1 MYLYEMEKLISQDN
15 TAKDI
20 QILTNILSNA
30 EHMHI
35 ILGELFGV
43 AGTTSWRKEKNIL
56 FKKCQG
62 STAKF
67 LVKSDIPVL
76 QEKAT
81 EYNFKVTEL
90 NKPQIKNGN
99 TYTLYMDISPFKS
112 NGAVGHKTMIRD
124 VQDRKSWLSKKFED
138 AGACIVNGCEE
149 MLPIQHYMEH
159 LLDTRNAQ
167 MLHGFTYKLNVTV
180 HNEDVFEQIVKTGVG
195 PGKAYGF
202 GLVEI
207 QS

>member
-1 MYLYEMEKLISQDN
+1 MYLYEIEKLISQN
-15 TAKDI
+15 NAAEDI
-20 QILTNILSNA
+20 KMLTNILSNT
-30 EHMHI
+30 EHTHV

-43 AGTTSWRKEKNIL
+43 AGKPNWRMENNIL

-67 LVKSDIPVL
+67 LVKSDIPIL
-76 QEKAT
+76 QEKAK
-81 EYNFKVTEL
+81 EYSFKVTEL
-90 NKPQIKNGN
+90 DRPQIKNGN

-124 VQDRKSWLSKKFED
+124 VQDRKNWLSKKFETNNV
-138 AGACIVNGCEE
+138 CSVNSCEE
-149 MLPIQHYMEH
+149 LLPIQHYMGH

-180 HNEDVFEQIVKTGVG
+180 HNEDVFKHIVNTGVG

-202 GLVEI
+202 GLIKIE
-207 QS
+207 